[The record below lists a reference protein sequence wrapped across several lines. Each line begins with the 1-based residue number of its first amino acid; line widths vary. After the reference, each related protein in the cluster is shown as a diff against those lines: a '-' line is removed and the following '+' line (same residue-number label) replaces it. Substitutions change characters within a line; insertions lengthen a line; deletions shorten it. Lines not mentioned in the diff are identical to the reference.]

1 MTTEEDEAYK
11 RNQAEAYCNHIRG
24 LRHRKD
30 VAEMD
35 VAEAEQTLDGLG
47 AVRYDREG
55 GKTYVYLIK
64 GSGEK
69 KTYQRRQ
76 VTTGLSDGINIEVKS
91 GLSPKD
97 RVRGR
102 KVVAEDKEQ

>member
-1 MTTEEDEAYK
+1 M
-11 RNQAEAYCNHIRG
+11 
-24 LRHRKD
+24 
-30 VAEMD
+30 
-35 VAEAEQTLDGLG
+35 
-47 AVRYDREG
+47 
-55 GKTYVYLIK
+55 YLIK

-97 RVRGR
+97 RVRGP
-102 KVVAEDKEQ
+102 KVVAEDTEQ